1 MGRAAAT
8 ARMPDDVDEVSR
20 AVLTASRMLA
30 AISARSL
37 SDVEE
42 RVTLPQF
49 RMLVLLSTQG
59 PSKLV
64 ALADLLGTAP
74 SSTMRMVDRL
84 ISTGL
89 VLRETNPGNRRE
101 TLLRLTDDGRR
112 TVQDVTRR
120 RHHEITAIVQK
131 MASEQRATLVQAL
144 DIFNQAGGEPLI
156 AQLDE
161 TLNP

>member
-1 MGRAAAT
+1 MGRDTVT
-8 ARMPDDVDEVSR
+8 ARTPDDVDEVSR

-30 AISARSL
+30 SISARSL

-144 DIFNQAGGEPLI
+144 NIFNQAGGEPLI

>member
-1 MGRAAAT
+1 MSRAAAT

-37 SDVEE
+37 SDVEQ

-84 ISTGL
+84 ISIGL
-89 VLRETNPGNRRE
+89 ALRETNPDNRRE

-144 DIFNQAGGEPLI
+144 NTFSQAGGEPLI

>member
-1 MGRAAAT
+1 MGRDTVT
-8 ARMPDDVDEVSR
+8 ARTPDDVDEVSR

-37 SDVEE
+37 SHVEE

-89 VLRETNPGNRRE
+89 ALRETNPDNRRE
-101 TLLRLTDDGRR
+101 TLLRLTDDGQR
-112 TVQDVTRR
+112 TVEDVTRR
-120 RHHEITAIVQK
+120 RRHEITAIVQK

-144 DIFNQAGGEPLI
+144 NIFNQAGGEPLI
-156 AQLDE
+156 AHLDE